1 MPVATREPAARVPLF
16 ETVRDGEL
24 LGVDVIDPAEGV
36 HRGPRPD
43 LFHRIQFL
51 STVIRLV
58 RKDSHV

>member
-1 MPVATREPAARVPLF
+1 MPVPTRESAVRVPLF
-16 ETVRDGEL
+16 ETVRDGDR
-24 LGVDVIDPAEGV
+24 LGVDVIDPAEV
-36 HRGPRPD
+36 RAPGPAPD